1 MDWGIYMKQL
11 PFKAVAVDVD
21 GTFENDK
28 KEYDHKMF
36 GEILYRLHK
45 HGAHFIIASGR
56 PAGRLSDDFGD
67 FIDSVDF
74 VADNGAVLVRDGKII
89 RTTCFS
95 KKGILHLIDYMHQ
108 RYPGSVATLL
118 ISGVKHSYFLKSTPP
133 EFKKSHH
140 YFYPNSIEIDDFSQI
155 PADDQYTKITV
166 DYPSKVRHEL
176 EYGFNSRSMEK
187 IHVTTSGW
195 NYMDII
201 PQGVNKATGLK
212 EFLAYLDVPR
222 SKLIAFG
229 DGEND
234 IGMLK
239 VCGYSYA
246 MANANEK
253 AKAVAKYE
261 APSNNENGVLQVL
274 AKYLEIE

>member
-1 MDWGIYMKQL
+1 MKQL

-28 KEYDHKMF
+28 KEYDHEMF
-36 GEILYRLHK
+36 GEILYRLYK

-56 PAGRLSDDFGD
+56 PAGCLHDDFID

-74 VADNGAVLVRDGKII
+74 VPDNGAVLVRDGKII
-89 RTTCFS
+89 RTTTFT
-95 KKGILHLIDYMHQ
+95 KKCILHLIDYLHQ
-108 RYPGSVATLL
+108 RYPGAVDTLL
-118 ISGVKHSYFLKSTPP
+118 VSGVKHSYFLKSTPA
-133 EFKKSHH
+133 EFKRGHH
-140 YFYPNSIEIDDFSQI
+140 YFYPNSVEIDDFNQI
-155 PADDQYTKITV
+155 PEDDQYTKITV
-166 DYPSKVRHEL
+166 DYPSKVRREL
-176 EYGFNSRSMEK
+176 EYGFNSRSVEK

-222 SKLIAFG
+222 SELIAFG

-234 IGMLK
+234 IEMLK
-239 VCGYSYA
+239 LAGFSYA
-246 MANANEK
+246 MENGQDSVK
-253 AKAVAKYE
+253 KIAKFI
-261 APSNNENGVLQVL
+261 APSNNDNGVFKILN
-274 AKYLEIE
+274 KYLNEANN

>member
-1 MDWGIYMKQL
+1 MSEL
-11 PFKAVAVDVD
+11 PFKTVAVDVD
-21 GTFENDK
+21 GTFENDN
-28 KEYDHKMF
+28 KEYNHEMF

-56 PAGRLSDDFGD
+56 PAGRLNDDFGD

-95 KKGILHLIDYMHQ
+95 KKCILNLIDYFRL
-108 RYPGSVATLL
+108 RYPGAVKTLL
-118 ISGVKHSYFLKSTPP
+118 VSGVKHSYFLKSTPP
-133 EFKKSHH
+133 PFKRSHH

-155 PADDQYTKITV
+155 PSDDQYTKVTV

-222 SKLIAFG
+222 SELIAFG

-234 IGMLK
+234 IEMLK
-239 VCGYSYA
+239 LAGFSYA
-246 MANANEK
+246 MENGQDSVK
-253 AKAVAKYE
+253 KIAKFI
-261 APSNNENGVLQVL
+261 APSNNDNGVFKVL
-274 AKYLEIE
+274 NKYLNEANN

>member
-1 MDWGIYMKQL
+1 MKQL

-28 KEYDHKMF
+28 KEYDHEMF

-56 PAGRLSDDFGD
+56 PAGRLHDDFID

-89 RTTCFS
+89 RTTTFT
-95 KKGILHLIDYMHQ
+95 KKCILHLIDYLHQ
-108 RYPGSVATLL
+108 RYPGAVDTLL
-118 ISGVKHSYFLKSTPP
+118 VSGVKHSYFLKSTPA
-133 EFKKSHH
+133 EFKRGHH
-140 YFYPNSIEIDDFSQI
+140 YFYPNSVEIDDFNQI
-155 PADDQYTKITV
+155 PEDDQYTKITV
-166 DYPSKVRHEL
+166 DYPSKVRREL
-176 EYGFNSRSMEK
+176 EYGFNSRSVEK

-222 SKLIAFG
+222 SELIAFG

-234 IGMLK
+234 IEMLK
-239 VCGYSYA
+239 LAGFSYA
-246 MANANEK
+246 MENGQDSVK
-253 AKAVAKYE
+253 KIAKFI
-261 APSNNENGVLQVL
+261 APSNNDNGVFKVL
-274 AKYLEIE
+274 NELHRH